1 MTTDAAK
8 ASQNKNKH
16 INFANMLLSEQIVLL
31 LREGYTRAQIEAMA
45 SQLENLPEN
54 ISDAELVKF
63 AEDIQPALSNIIPE

>member
-1 MTTDAAK
+1 
-8 ASQNKNKH
+8 
-16 INFANMLLSEQIVLL
+16 MLLSEQIVLL